1 MTHNPSSP
9 SKLLVPES
17 RTSNLASLSLSCILP
32 ETWAENSDSVLW
44 ALVVLRNASQGLED
58 DDADC

>member
-17 RTSNLASLSLSCILP
+17 RTSNFANLSWTGIRFVWYQKLGQRRTCTI
-32 ETWAENSDSVLW
+32 
-44 ALVVLRNASQGLED
+44 ASQ
-58 DDADC
+58 